1 MRKIR
6 DVLRCLHELKQSF
19 RQTALTCGIS
29 RPAVE
34 DYDIRA
40 RSVGLSW
47 PIPDDLDDFALEAK
61 LFPPSVDG
69 HRRRHPQPDWAKV
82 HIEAKSKGGTLL
94 QLHREYREQYPDGMS
109 YAQFCA
115 QHQEYAKGLKRYLRK
130 SYQAGECV
138 FVDFAGKTMNIH
150 EMGGAEVVRRPVQI
164 FVAALGAS
172 HLVYAE
178 AIPSQQIPDW
188 LAAHNRMWAF
198 YGGVTRII
206 VPDNLKAAVIL
217 ADRHN
222 PEIHPTYRDHARH
235 YGTQVVPARPRTP
248 KDKGKVEQA
257 VQLVQRWILFR
268 LRKRIFT
275 SLGELNSAIA
285 HLLTELNDAKMRR
298 LGKSRREIFE
308 QIERPALQPLPTTP
322 YEYAEYVKLR
332 VNLDNHVHIDG
343 RDYSVPYQLVR
354 TEVEARIKADTIEIF
369 RKGRRIGLHPRDRT
383 PGRSTKDEH
392 RDPAHLAYLNWSKG
406 ADLEWASKAGP
417 GIRAL
422 VEGAFSLDTHRDHQR
437 RLVPALRR
445 LATLYGADRLDQACA
460 TAVRSAL
467 FESSVVRNLLRNR
480 REAMPPPDSDQQTA
494 VNPAVQDHSNLRGDE
509 YFNQLLKT
517 K

>member
-1 MRKIR
+1 M
-6 DVLRCLHELKQSF
+6 
-19 RQTALTCGIS
+19 IS
-29 RPAVE
+29 RWRRSCFRPRSTAIVGG
-34 DYDIRA
+34 IRSLIGQ
-40 RSVGLSW
+40 R
-47 PIPDDLDDFALEAK
+47 
-61 LFPPSVDG
+61 
-69 HRRRHPQPDWAKV
+69 V
-82 HIEAKSKGGTLL
+82 HVEAKSKGGTLL
-94 QLHREYREQYPDGMS
+94 QLHREYRELYPDGMS

-138 FVDFAGKTMNIH
+138 FVDFAGKTMTIH
-150 EMGGAEVVRRPVQI
+150 EMGGAEVVRRPIQI

-198 YGGVTRII
+198 YSGVTRII
-206 VPDNLKAAVIL
+206 VPDNLKAAVII

-222 PEIHPTYRDHARH
+222 PEILPTYRDHARH

-275 SLGELNSAIA
+275 SLAELNSAIA

-332 VNLDNHVHIDG
+332 VSLDNHVHIDG
-343 RDYSVPYQLVR
+343 RDYSVPYQLSGPR
-354 TEVEARIKADTIEIF
+354 WKRGSRPPRSRSSARAGGSPCIRWT
-369 RKGRRIGLHPRDRT
+369 GRRDGRPRM
-383 PGRSTKDEH
+383 S
-392 RDPAHLAYLNWSKG
+392 
-406 ADLEWASKAGP
+406 
-417 GIRAL
+417 I
-422 VEGAFSLDTHRDHQR
+422 
-437 RLVPALRR
+437 
-445 LATLYGADRLDQACA
+445 ATLRISP
-460 TAVRSAL
+460 T
-467 FESSVVRNLLRNR
+467 
-480 REAMPPPDSDQQTA
+480 
-494 VNPAVQDHSNLRGDE
+494 
-509 YFNQLLKT
+509 
-517 K
+517 